1 MADTDPAPEI
11 AAAPSPAAVAPPKRG
26 TTRRNIL
33 IGTGAVGGLLLGYAV
48 WPRKQRLNWVAGPDE
63 SRING
68 WLKIG
73 TDGRVIV
80 AVPQAEMGQGVYT
93 ALPQI
98 LADELGA
105 DWNTVGVEPAPLNP
119 VYANRGMAADATKKM
134 PALFRGIANWGIG
147 EVMSRFEVQLTG
159 GSSSVRAYE
168 PTLRLAGAAAR
179 EMLCKAAARRWDA
192 DWEDLDTANGFVI
205 YKANRIRFA
214 DIAGEAAQEDMPSE
228 PTLRSPS
235 KNRLMG
241 KAVQRIDIP
250 AKTNGSARFGSDVRL
265 PGLVYA
271 AVRSG
276 PTGDPALTGAN
287 VAAAR
292 AVPGVLDVVK
302 GPTWV
307 AVVGTSW
314 WLANNALDAA
324 APQFA
329 AQPKPAGPWMAKA
342 LHDGLDT
349 GEIAVAQDEGDAA
362 ALLAKPGTITA
373 TYSVPFL
380 AHACLE
386 PMNATARITDG
397 HVEVW
402 APTQSL
408 TLATWAVSR
417 ALGIEDKDVTVY
429 PTLLGGGFGRKV
441 EVDCIVQAALI
452 ARATKRPVQLIY
464 SRAEDIAQD
473 KFRPAAVARM
483 RGQLEPTAA
492 GKRVGAWGAR
502 IAVPDPAW
510 SMMRRVMPSLASD
523 APKAG
528 AGSIEGAF
536 DQPYDLGAVLAE
548 HALVDLPVASG
559 IWRSVGHSFTGFFVE
574 SFIDELAHAAGA
586 DPFAFR
592 LALLA
597 GSPRH
602 AAVLRAVM
610 RLGGPLGI
618 VEPGVARG
626 IAIHESFGSI
636 VAVIAEVA
644 AKPGE
649 ITVRRLSGAID
660 CGQVVN
666 PNIVAA
672 QVEGAML
679 FGLSAAL
686 TGDIQ
691 FEGGRTTATNF
702 DGAPLLSM
710 AQAPVTQVVIMPST
724 APPGGVGEPGT
735 PPVAPAVANALFA
748 VTGKRF
754 RDLPLVGKV

>member
-192 DWEDLDTANGFVI
+192 DPEDLDTATGFVI

-276 PTGDPALTGAN
+276 PTGADRRQCRRRPRRSRCPRRRQGTDLGRRGRHQL
-287 VAAAR
+287 VARQQRARCRRTAVCRTAQARRTVDGEGAAR
-292 AVPGVLDVVK
+292 RPRYRG
-302 GPTWV
+302 
-307 AVVGTSW
+307 
-314 WLANNALDAA
+314 NRRR
-324 APQFA
+324 
-329 AQPKPAGPWMAKA
+329 AG
-342 LHDGLDT
+342 
-349 GEIAVAQDEGDAA
+349 
-362 ALLAKPGTITA
+362 
-373 TYSVPFL
+373 
-380 AHACLE
+380 
-386 PMNATARITDG
+386 
-397 HVEVW
+397 
-402 APTQSL
+402 
-408 TLATWAVSR
+408 
-417 ALGIEDKDVTVY
+417 
-429 PTLLGGGFGRKV
+429 
-441 EVDCIVQAALI
+441 
-452 ARATKRPVQLIY
+452 
-464 SRAEDIAQD
+464 
-473 KFRPAAVARM
+473 
-483 RGQLEPTAA
+483 
-492 GKRVGAWGAR
+492 
-502 IAVPDPAW
+502 
-510 SMMRRVMPSLASD
+510 
-523 APKAG
+523 
-528 AGSIEGAF
+528 
-536 DQPYDLGAVLAE
+536 
-548 HALVDLPVASG
+548 
-559 IWRSVGHSFTGFFVE
+559 
-574 SFIDELAHAAGA
+574 
-586 DPFAFR
+586 
-592 LALLA
+592 
-597 GSPRH
+597 
-602 AAVLRAVM
+602 
-610 RLGGPLGI
+610 
-618 VEPGVARG
+618 
-626 IAIHESFGSI
+626 
-636 VAVIAEVA
+636 
-644 AKPGE
+644 
-649 ITVRRLSGAID
+649 
-660 CGQVVN
+660 
-666 PNIVAA
+666 
-672 QVEGAML
+672 
-679 FGLSAAL
+679 
-686 TGDIQ
+686 
-691 FEGGRTTATNF
+691 
-702 DGAPLLSM
+702 
-710 AQAPVTQVVIMPST
+710 
-724 APPGGVGEPGT
+724 
-735 PPVAPAVANALFA
+735 
-748 VTGKRF
+748 
-754 RDLPLVGKV
+754 